1 MAPRGLP
8 GPGGALVATRRAPVA
23 RPDGGRMR
31 RVPLGVYWPELD
43 LVLFVDRSQ
52 AVWLH
57 RRRVIRWVESASC

>member
-1 MAPRGLP
+1 
-8 GPGGALVATRRAPVA
+8 
-23 RPDGGRMR
+23 MR

-57 RRRVIRWVESASC
+57 RRRVIRWVEPASC